1 MKRRKNLLVLLFV
14 FLVSALVACT
24 TTQVESNKDSD
35 SSLASIKIN
44 GETMT
49 DFNPQVT
56 NYEWEITYAST
67 IEVEG
72 TPSSSKAVVD
82 GNTIITVNPEKM
94 NYEVTLTCIAED
106 QSTTAYNLKLTLK
119 ELSSDN
125 SLTALMIDG
134 SLLVGFNSEVLNY
147 TYELKA
153 SKEVTISVITSSA
166 SAKATGTG
174 TILAEAGQIAKVE
187 VTAEDGSVRVYQIAF
202 IAKEGEV
209 VKPYLTNILIDNVS
223 LAGFTEETLN
233 YTYQL
238 QDKLTCNIFAVA
250 ADSKYEITGLGDYE
264 VSKGGS
270 LTVTITV
277 KNQNLSTTYTIVLQ
291 APALD
296 SDNTL
301 KELKLN
307 GDAISL
313 TNSIFSYSYDLY
325 DTKTLTISAVANSNK
340 AKIDGLG
347 TFTLSSNEAT
357 YTIKVIAEDGS
368 VQNYV
373 VKVSYK
379 ETTSQTAID
388 YYAGLSESIA
398 LTYTGSTNLTIS
410 YRQSTSGS
418 WQTVDQELVRLVGD
432 KVRVDIVGLAAGTYE
447 VKVGNETLSN
457 IEVYPYDRSGYAFFN
472 VEEGVGAYN
481 LDGTLKADTQ
491 IIYVSNATKN
501 TVTAK
506 INGKTYT
513 GLVAILQNVKNSKT
527 PVVVR
532 ILDSI
537 TTNQWAVKD
546 DAPRLVDGSNYT
558 SAELEAYRTNTY
570 ETTYGENLVG
580 LVSKIMISGDKT
592 YTYTTTKTGVELTKT
607 DSRGVDET
615 TYTRDKYPSITGKK
629 VHDDDS
635 YNNMLDISDAKNL
648 TIEGI
653 GTSAE
658 IFQFGFTF
666 KKCNSVEVRNLTFT
680 KTTEDACSFEG
691 SNGSEE
697 DYGNYF
703 IHHNTFNKG
712 QNNWDIS
719 GERDKAEG
727 DGSMDLKYL
736 HNVTASYNVFNNCHK
751 TSLVGGSDSNI
762 QYNITYHHNYYNQVS
777 SRLPLGRQA
786 NLHIYNN
793 YFYKVS
799 SSSVD
804 LRAGAYA
811 FLEGNYF
818 EDSKL
823 PRVRSEKD
831 ESYNLAS
838 IKSYNDYV
846 DSKSE
851 EPSSSYGKWQVVT
864 SRTASVISN
873 CQIKGVNYSNFDT
886 NSTLFYYDANKKQSA
901 VMVLTTAEEAK
912 ADVLA
917 YAGVLKEGQTKTIF
931 S

>member
-147 TYELKA
+147 TYDLKA

-174 TILAEAGQIAKVE
+174 TILAETGQIAKVE

-209 VKPYLTNILIDNVS
+209 VKPY
-223 LAGFTEETLN
+223 
-233 YTYQL
+233 
-238 QDKLTCNIFAVA
+238 
-250 ADSKYEITGLGDYE
+250 
-264 VSKGGS
+264 
-270 LTVTITV
+270 
-277 KNQNLSTTYTIVLQ
+277 Q

-558 SAELEAYRTNTY
+558 SAELEAYLTNTY

-653 GTSAE
+653 GTRAE

-838 IKSYNDYV
+838 IKSYNDYA

-864 SRTASVISN
+864 SRTANVISN